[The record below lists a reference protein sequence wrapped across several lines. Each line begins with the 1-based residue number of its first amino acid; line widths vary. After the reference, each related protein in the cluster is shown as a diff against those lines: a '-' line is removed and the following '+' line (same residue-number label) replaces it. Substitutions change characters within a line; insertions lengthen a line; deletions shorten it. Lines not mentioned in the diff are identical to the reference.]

1 MKIILVSNP
10 NLEEAGQPTTYVPLG
25 LLSLATVLSRQ
36 GMEVEMVDINGL
48 GDDPQFRRVPE
59 ILMSMAPDVLG
70 FTTWCDSYLTLL
82 RLASQCKDLAP
93 AVPVIFGGPQASQTA
108 RQTVENFPQ
117 VDLVVRGE
125 AEQTIAEVAAALPSR
140 QKLRRLPGLTFRDG
154 GRTIHTPLP
163 EALKDLDT
171 LPLPDYRLFPA
182 VRRLRQ
188 VPIEVGRGCPYH
200 CTFCCTGNF
209 LGGVRLRSPREVVRL
224 LRDIIESYDLRNFRL
239 VHNMIAAS
247 RPWLLELCQLLIQE
261 NLNLR
266 WLCDARVDSVDEEML
281 ELLAAAGCS
290 RIFFGIETGSPR
302 LQRLIRKNLA
312 VARVLPTARLVADR
326 GMEFNASFIVGFPQE
341 TLADLEQTLNL
352 RTALKFVGGRRY
364 NDVQLHLLAPYQGS
378 RLFKEYGDQLRL
390 DHYYSDMAQIS
401 PSPMAEAE
409 KALIQAHPK
418 IFSAFYH
425 YPTLGLPRDILVR
438 VPYLFKNLD
447 NLIYTSFLLW
457 KDRSLGFPRTL
468 LTSPLLLELPGE
480 QGHQGIGDL
489 PNLRKVCAFVESV
502 IRELGIRRHPLLE
515 VMKYDLALIEIIR
528 SEAATAQKVENFS
541 YDILSL
547 VQSIKASGFTRLP
560 AKIEEIEHLVCF
572 YQKNGQL
579 TISKISSLGY
589 FLSPFIAHL
598 TAEELAKEEDTT

>member
-10 NLEEAGQPTTYVPLG
+10 NLEEAGRPTTHVPLG

-36 GMEVEMVDINGL
+36 GMEVEIVDINGL

-70 FTTWCDSYLTLL
+70 FTTWCDSYLVLL
-82 RLASQCKDLAP
+82 RLARRCKDLAP
-93 AVPVIFGGPQASQTA
+93 AVPIIFGGPQASQTA

-117 VDLVVRGE
+117 VDLVIRGE
-125 AEQTIAEVAAALPSR
+125 GEQTIGEVAAALPSR
-140 QKLRRLPGLTFRDG
+140 QKLRHLPGLTFKDG
-154 GRTIHTPLP
+154 GRTIHTRLLEP
-163 EALKDLDT
+163 LKDLDT

-182 VRRLRQ
+182 VKRLRR

-209 LGGVRLRSPREVVRL
+209 LGGVRLRSPRQVVRL
-224 LRDIIESYDLRNFRL
+224 IWNIIESYGLREFRL

-261 NLNLR
+261 NLGLR
-266 WLCDARVDSVDEEML
+266 WLCDARVDCVDEEL
-281 ELLAAAGCS
+281 VELLAAAGCS

-312 VARVLPTARLVADR
+312 VAKVLPTAHLVADR
-326 GMEFNASFIVGFPQE
+326 GVEFNASFIVGFPQE

-364 NDVQLHLLAPYQGS
+364 HDVQLHLLAPYQGS
-378 RLFKEYGDQLRL
+378 RLFKEYGDQLGL
-390 DHYYSDMAQIS
+390 DRYYSDMAQIS
-401 PSPMAEAE
+401 PAPLAEEE
-409 KALIQAHPK
+409 KTLIQAHPD

-425 YPTLGLPRDILVR
+425 YPTQGLPRDILVR

-468 LTSPLLLELPGE
+468 LTSPLLLGLPGE

-489 PNLRKVCAFVESV
+489 PNLRRVCAFAESV
-502 IRELGIRRHPLLE
+502 IRELGFHRHPLVE
-515 VMKYDLALIEIIR
+515 VMKYDLALIEIMR
-528 SEAATAQKVENFS
+528 SEAVTVQKVEHFS

-547 VQSIKASGFTRLP
+547 VQNIKASGFTRLP
-560 AKIEEIEHLVCF
+560 AEIEEVEHLVCF
-572 YQKNGQL
+572 YQKNGQVA
-579 TISKISSLGY
+579 ISRISSFTS
-589 FLSPFIAHL
+589 FLSPLFAHL
-598 TAEELAKEEDTT
+598 AAEELIKEEDTP